1 VDMVFGIGYKDD
13 INKSKQA
20 IIEVLKENSKVLTD
34 PEPKIFVSEL
44 GDSSVNFVVRPWC
57 KTEHYWDVHFNVTE
71 SIKKKF
77 DEQNIEI
84 PFPQRD
90 VHIHQN

>member
-1 VDMVFGIGYKDD
+1 MIFGIGYKED
-13 INKSKQA
+13 INQAKQA
-20 IIEVLKENSKVLTD
+20 IIDVIKSNPKILTD
-34 PEPKIFVSEL
+34 PEPKILVSEL
-44 GDSSVNFVVRPWC
+44 GENSVNFAVRPWC
-57 KTEHYWDVHFNVTE
+57 KTADYWEVYFSMTE
-71 SIKKKF
+71 AIKKKF